1 MDIQQRRVAKL
12 EFVGHEKGGS
22 MTSRKPIPGQ
32 DAGTWGA
39 VLNEFLDISLDANG
53 QLRTGTVSDTTIA
66 ANAAIAE
73 SKLQLASDAAAT
85 TPSRRT
91 LGAGPTQAAAGN
103 DSRIIGAEQQSRK
116 NQPGGY
122 PGLDTESNLNVN
134 GRVVRVGPVQYP
146 YLPAL
151 VAGGPNSGYLLI
163 DKSNS
168 ASDGSIVYRD
178 QGDIRAEIGLAGDN
192 DIHIKT
198 VAGTSGN
205 EVFTDQMIIQPSG
218 KVTVTGAL
226 GIATIPAAP
235 LHVTSTSAGTARTV
249 AKIENTNLTG
259 SAAGAVVELA
269 GATTDWL
276 VGTDAGLNGG
286 NNFFVQDVKAG
297 YPPRLLIDGNGNL
310 AIGKDSPNYKLDVV
324 GDIGITA
331 LGAGLKIKEGTNAKL
346 GITTLVN
353 GAATVATSAVTATS
367 RIMLTIQS
375 PGGTVGSPYIQAR
388 VSNASFTIQSTSSS
402 DQSVV
407 AWLIVDPS

>member
-1 MDIQQRRVAKL
+1 VAKL
-12 EFVGHEKGGS
+12 ELIGYEKGGS

-53 QLRTGTVSDTTIA
+53 QLRTGTVSNTTIA
-66 ANAAIAE
+66 PNAAIAE

-91 LGAGPTQAAAGN
+91 LGTGPTQAAAGN
-103 DSRIIGAEQQSRK
+103 DSRITGSEQQLNK
-116 NQPGGY
+116 NQPSGY

-151 VAGGPNSGYLLI
+151 VAGGPNSGYILI

-178 QGDIRAEIGLAGDN
+178 QGNIRAEIGLAGDN
-192 DIHIKT
+192 NIHFKT
-198 VAGTSGN
+198 VTGTSGS
-205 EVFTDQMIIQPSG
+205 EAFTDQLIVQTSG
-218 KVTVTGAL
+218 EVFIAGSL
-226 GIATIPAAP
+226 GIATVPAAP
-235 LHVTSTSAGTARTV
+235 LHVTSTSIGAARTV
-249 AKIENTNLTG
+249 AKIENTNPIG
-259 SAAGAVVELA
+259 SAAGAVVELS
-269 GATTDWL
+269 GATTNWL
-276 VGTDAGLNGG
+276 MGTDAGLNGG
-286 NNFFVQDVKAG
+286 NNFFVQDVQAG
-297 YPPRLLIDGNGNL
+297 YPPRLLIDGSGNL

-331 LGAGLKIKEGTNAKL
+331 LGAGLKIKEGVNAKL
-346 GITTLVN
+346 GIATLSN
-353 GAATVATSAVTATS
+353 GVASVTTSAVSATS
-367 RIMLTIQS
+367 RVMLTIQS
-375 PGGTVGSPYIQAR
+375 PSGSVGSPYVQSR
-388 VSNASFTIQSTSSS
+388 VDGASFVIHSTSAT

-407 AWLIVDPS
+407 AWVIIDPS